1 MQTIFRYLTIML
13 LSLTVIP
20 ESQAAAPSSVK
31 IVAVVNGDIISSQD
45 VQNRINAFLM
55 TTQIPLNDQTRSMIL
70 QRVVHTAIDEKIKLQ
85 NAEKNGINIS
95 DKDIDGSIKNFE
107 KNNKIP
113 AGELKN
119 ILKKN
124 KVSMSSF
131 REQMKS
137 DLAWMRLIKSK
148 MRGDAYLTQKEI
160 EEAINDAKKD
170 LSTPKFQVSEIFI
183 KKNKAKDI
191 ENLVKNLRNDN
202 RFELYAMQFS
212 DSPSASN
219 GGNLG
224 WINEGKLAEPLE
236 KALKKLP
243 NGGITDA
250 ILLNDGYYI
259 LKLNQKFDP
268 SKDKPVIPDEK
279 QMRNF
284 LSNQRMETFA
294 QKYLQDLRQDAVIEI
309 RN

>member
-1 MQTIFRYLTIML
+1 MKTNLRILTILLFSLML
-13 LSLTVIP
+13 IP
-20 ESQAAAPSSVK
+20 QTQAVASSSVK
-31 IVAVVNGDIISSQD
+31 IVAVVNGDIISNQD
-45 VQNRINAFLM
+45 IQNRINAFLM
-55 TTQIPLNDQTRSMIL
+55 TTQIPLNDQTRGMIL
-70 QRVVHTAIDEKIKLQ
+70 QRVIHAAIDEKIKLQ
-85 NAEKNGINIS
+85 NAEKNGISIS
-95 DKDIDGSIKNFE
+95 DKDIDSSLKNFE
-107 KNNKIP
+107 KNNNIP
-113 AGELKN
+113 AGELKS

-124 KVSMSSF
+124 KVSLKSF

-137 DLAWMRLIKSK
+137 DLAWLRLVKSK
-148 MRGDAYLTQKEI
+148 MRSDSYLTQKEI
-160 EEAINDAKKD
+160 EEAIADAKKD

-212 DSPSASN
+212 DSPSSAN

-224 WINEGKLAEPLE
+224 WVNQGKLAEPLE
-236 KALKKLP
+236 KAVKKLQE
-243 NGGITDA
+243 GEITDA

-268 SKDKPVIPDEK
+268 AKDKPVIPDEK